1 MEQTEQDARSRQRR
15 SAKGKDK
22 ATGRRK
28 KSVVTPGEPAL
39 VADSLPQRPMS
50 AKPVLQSQYRSS
62 VGHTASLDSDEEAKL
77 LDNAPPK
84 TYLKKKRKKK
94 SIDRKSGRLT
104 SCKSTP
110 VLSDKAEHSESLPV
124 CKKINIVVHMRNLQ
138 LVEEQNTPSGAS
150 PPVISREAL
159 VCHDVSPPLQATS
172 AFAQT
177 MSGTSS
183 GPARR
188 LSALSRQL
196 QPAPRAVSTRD
207 QTIAELAAERA
218 RASFSPRAMADFI
231 FGGKRQTEL
240 RLEAMKLLEDHP
252 EFRNDVGVFD
262 RSLAERREH
271 TVQRLRRLYSLFMVH
286 GGDVEK
292 RETLADIVGVFDL
305 PLWTRNGVH
314 FGLFLGAIMGQ
325 GDQEQQDEWMLPT
338 MMLELFGCYGMTE
351 LGHGSFTRGFET
363 TATFNVETDEFVI
376 HTPTDTATKW
386 WIGGAGQTAT
396 HTVCFA
402 RLVLPNDSADHG
414 AQSFIVPL
422 RDVETHEPLSG
433 VRIGDM
439 GSKMGLQGVDNG
451 WIQFDHVRIPRANM
465 LRRFAQVS
473 RDGVFSQTQHK
484 AQLAYAALLVNRG
497 KIVTLSVGIL
507 EKALTIAVRYAGVRR
522 QGLQVNS
529 EDYHAETRLLDYQTH
544 QYRLMPVL
552 ARAYAYRLQTRHITR
567 LLQQFDTQGSDI
579 SEALL
584 ADIHGTMSGFKAFCT
599 WDVQEGIDACRQSCG
614 GNGYS
619 KYTGLAELLADFSVM
634 VTFEGDNTVMA
645 QQTAHYLVRSV
656 EKLQRGDKLFGSVQ
670 YLEREHLSNLR
681 RQWGVEGS
689 ADLNNAALL
698 RDALDVYTGR
708 QVLQVAAKLAAANGK
723 TVAERMNSCQVDLV
737 EIARVHVFYNVA
749 SAFLQHIEELK
760 MEASGDSEALVPA
773 LEALCQLYIC
783 QELDRGAA
791 FLLKEKFMSSFQSN
805 LVRARLMESCAR
817 VRDDAVALVDTF
829 MLTDTVVN
837 SSVGRADGS
846 IYEGALAAVHH
857 RVGPTPYF
865 ATAIKP
871 IFDGELL
878 E

>member
-1 MEQTEQDARSRQRR
+1 
-15 SAKGKDK
+15 
-22 ATGRRK
+22 
-28 KSVVTPGEPAL
+28 
-39 VADSLPQRPMS
+39 
-50 AKPVLQSQYRSS
+50 
-62 VGHTASLDSDEEAKL
+62 
-77 LDNAPPK
+77 
-84 TYLKKKRKKK
+84 
-94 SIDRKSGRLT
+94 
-104 SCKSTP
+104 
-110 VLSDKAEHSESLPV
+110 
-124 CKKINIVVHMRNLQ
+124 
-138 LVEEQNTPSGAS
+138 
-150 PPVISREAL
+150 
-159 VCHDVSPPLQATS
+159 
-172 AFAQT
+172 
-177 MSGTSS
+177 MSGTSC

-188 LSALSRQL
+188 IAVLSRQL
-196 QPAPRAVSTRD
+196 QSTSCAISTRD
-207 QTIAELAAERA
+207 QTVAELAAERA
-218 RASFSPRAMADFI
+218 SSSFSPRAMANFI
-231 FGGKRQTEL
+231 YGGTRQTEL
-240 RLEAMKLLEDHP
+240 RVEAMQLLMSYP
-252 EFRNDVGVFD
+252 EFYNGVGTFD
-262 RSLAERREH
+262 RSLAECRED
-271 TVQRLRRLYSLFMVH
+271 TVQRLRRLYSLFMEH

-292 RETLADIVGVFDL
+292 RETLADIVGIFDL

-325 GDQEQQDEWMLPT
+325 GDQEQQDEWMMPT

-363 TATFNVETDEFVI
+363 TATFDMKTDEFVI

-402 RLVLPNDSADHG
+402 RLVLPNTGADHG
-414 AQSFIVPL
+414 VQSFIVPL
-422 RDVETHEPLSG
+422 RDVETHRPLPG

-465 LRRFAQVS
+465 LRRYAQVS
-473 RDGVFSQTQHK
+473 REGVFTQTQHK

-507 EKALTIAVRYAGVRR
+507 EKAVTIAVRYAAVRR
-522 QGLQVNS
+522 QGLQVKS
-529 EDYHAETRLLDYQTH
+529 EDPHTETRLLDYQTH

-645 QQTAHYLVRSV
+645 QQTANYLLRSV
-656 EKLQRGDKLFGSVQ
+656 EKLRCGEKLSGSVL
-670 YLEREHLSNLR
+670 YLEREHASNSR
-681 RQWGVEGS
+681 RQWGAEGS
-689 ADLNNAALL
+689 ADLNNATLL

-723 TVAERMNSCQVDLV
+723 TEAERMNSCQVDLV

-749 SAFLQHIEELK
+749 SAFLQHIEEIEI
-760 MEASGDSEALVPA
+760 EASGDNETLLPA
-773 LEALCQLYIC
+773 LEALCQVYIC

-791 FLLKEKFMSSFQSN
+791 FLLKEKFMSPFQSN

-817 VRDDAVALVDTF
+817 VRDDAVALVDAF
-829 MLTDTVVN
+829 MLTNTVLN

-846 IYEGALAAVHH
+846 IYEGALAAVRH
-857 RVGPTPYF
+857 RMGPTPYF
-865 ATAIKP
+865 TSAIKP

-878 E
+878 D